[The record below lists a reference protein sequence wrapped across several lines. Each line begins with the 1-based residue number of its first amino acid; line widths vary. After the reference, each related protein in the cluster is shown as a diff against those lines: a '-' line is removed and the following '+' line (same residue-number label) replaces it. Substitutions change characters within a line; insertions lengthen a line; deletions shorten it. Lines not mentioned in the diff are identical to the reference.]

1 MSAPL
6 AAEEQP
12 PVNAGSTEH
21 QEETQTLTQGIQD
34 APASDTAL
42 QPPTASDEEE
52 ETESSEDDEGRDSS
66 YWDAPTMAPLNAAS
80 AVSSRIS

>member
-1 MSAPL
+1 MSASL
-6 AAEEQP
+6 AAGEQP
-12 PVNAGSTEH
+12 LVDVGSTEH
-21 QEETQTLTQGIQD
+21 QEETQTVIQGIQD

-42 QPPTASDEEE
+42 QLPSASDEEE
-52 ETESSEDDEGRDSS
+52 AESSEDNEGRDSS

>member
-6 AAEEQP
+6 VAEEQP
-12 PVNAGSTEH
+12 LVDVGLTEH
-21 QEETQTLTQGIQD
+21 QEETQTIIQGIQD

-42 QPPTASDEEE
+42 QLPTASDEEE
-52 ETESSEDDEGRDSS
+52 AESSEDDEGRDSS
-66 YWDAPTMAPLNAAS
+66 YWDAPAMAPLNAVS